1 MSDTPN
7 YCKECREIF
16 EDYELEYYS
25 YPTHCPDCKDPL
37 VNFDSENIDILER
50 IDNPI
55 YKDEWETAA
64 SDEITRLRADNAKLR
79 EALEIIR
86 DEARTGVAPEAFGMT
101 PRQWDQHKLNYCARH
116 ADKAL
121 EETK

>member
-79 EALEIIR
+79 EALINAQKEIR
-86 DEARTGVAPEAFGMT
+86 SATENWREDCFF
-101 PRQWDQHKLNYCARH
+101 N
-116 ADKAL
+116 ADLIMITAL

>member
-1 MSDTPN
+1 MSDDTPDVIVILDN
-7 YCKECREIF
+7 ARLEEI
-16 EDYELEYYS
+16 E
-25 YPTHCPDCKDPL
+25 
-37 VNFDSENIDILER
+37 
-50 IDNPI
+50 
-55 YKDEWETAA
+55 
-64 SDEITRLRADNAKLR
+64 RLRADNAKLR
-79 EALEIIR
+79 EALENIR

>member
-1 MSDTPN
+1 MSHTPGPWDIKHLVDNRAVVTHKYDNGEHDTIAWVTWSFSIKTFDEVKAN
-7 YCKECREIF
+7 AALIARA
-16 EDYELEYYS
+16 
-25 YPTHCPDCKDPL
+25 PDM
-37 VNFDSENIDILER
+37 
-50 IDNPI
+50 
-55 YKDEWETAA
+55 AA
-64 SDEITRLRADNAKLR
+64 EITRLRADNAKLR
-79 EALEIIR
+79 EALENIR